1 MILSGSELCLLGP
14 TKVAALSSA
23 HWHGWP
29 HTLGH
34 GRQPCL
40 WGHVQGHG
48 ALNLRRWLHFESQEG
63 TTLLSG
69 AVCSVPVEAMVV
81 PLISELLSG
90 SFFPFL
96 KDKTYLQ
103 LTQSITV
110 PKKAKAVFLVL
121 THEKAHVLLYVFPFT
136 EFIEQKSWIK
146 REKYWA

>member
-14 TKVAALSSA
+14 TTVAALSSA

-34 GRQPCL
+34 GRQPCP
-40 WGHVQGHG
+40 WGHVQGQG
-48 ALNLRRWLHFESQEG
+48 ALQLRRWLHSESQEG
-63 TTLLSG
+63 TTLPSG
-69 AVCSVPVEAMVV
+69 AVCSVPVEAMAVL
-81 PLISELLSG
+81 LISELLSG

-110 PKKAKAVFLVL
+110 PMKDKVVFSVL
-121 THEKAHVLLYVFPFT
+121 TYEKVHVLLYVFPFT